1 MDASLDRD
9 WPLDHVARLRLTRP
23 DARNAINRTVLTAF
37 QDHLDALAD
46 RDVRALVVTGTEGVF
61 SAGADLNEVQA
72 LDPSAARTFSRLG
85 NEVFAQLEAFPCP
98 VIAAVNGYALGGG
111 CELACACDLRYAVA
125 SARLGQPETT
135 LGMIPGWGGTFR
147 LPDIVG
153 RAAAKELVLT
163 GEPVGAPEAHEMG
176 LVHQVFDA
184 ATFVDDVLERARSV
198 ASNAPIATREAKRL
212 LARSPHHLRSAMN
225 EEALALAHCVST
237 DDQSEAVSAFLEK
250 REPTFRNQ

>member
-1 MDASLDRD
+1 MDALLDRD

-23 DARNAINRTVLTAF
+23 DTRNAINRAVLTAF
-37 QDHLDALAD
+37 HDHLDALAD
-46 RDVRALVVTGTEGVF
+46 RDVRALIVTGTEDTF
-61 SAGADLNEVQA
+61 SVGADLNEVQA
-72 LDPSAARTFSRLG
+72 LDPAGARTFSRLG
-85 NEVFAQLEAFPCP
+85 NELFARLEAFPCP

-163 GEPVGAPEAHEMG
+163 GEPVDAPEAREMG
-176 LVHQVFDA
+176 LVHRVFDA
-184 ATFVDDVLERARSV
+184 ATFADDVLERARTV

-212 LARSPHHLRSAMN
+212 LARSPDRSRSAVN

-237 DDQSEAVSAFLEK
+237 DDQSEAVAAFLEK
-250 REPTFRNQ
+250 RTPTFRNQ

>member
-1 MDASLDRD
+1 MDAPLDRD
-9 WPLDHVARLRLTRP
+9 WPLDHVVRLRLTRP
-23 DARNAINRTVLTAF
+23 GVRNAINRTVLTAF
-37 QDHLDALAD
+37 HDQLDALAD
-46 RDVRALVVTGTEGVF
+46 QDVRALVVTGTEDTF
-61 SAGADLNEVQA
+61 SVGADLNAVQA
-72 LDPSAARTFSRLG
+72 MDPSAARTFSRLG
-85 NEVFAQLEAFPCP
+85 NELFARLEAFPCP

-147 LPDIVG
+147 LPQIVG

-163 GEPVGAPEAHEMG
+163 GEPVGAPEAREMG
-176 LVHQVFDA
+176 LVHRVFDA
-184 ATFVDDVLERARSV
+184 ATFDDDVLDRARTV

-212 LARSPHHLRSAMN
+212 LNRSPSRPQSSMN

-237 DDQSEAVSAFLEK
+237 DDQSEAISAFLEE